1 MRLTLTS
8 FIGLALL
15 GVSLACSAA
24 SPVKT
29 TSADTT
35 GATTQN
41 SPATP
46 AVSSEPDDNAPRI
59 TLADAKKAF
68 DNGEAIFI
76 DTRGADF
83 YNLEHIKGAI
93 NITMD
98 SVDAR
103 YKEIPQG
110 KKIIAYCS

>member
-15 GVSLACSAA
+15 SVSLACNAA

-29 TSADTT
+29 TSAETT
-35 GATTQN
+35 AASQN

-46 AVSSEPDDNAPRI
+46 VASGEADDNAPRI
-59 TLADAKKAF
+59 TLAEAKKAF
-68 DNGEAIFI
+68 DAGEAIFI

-93 NITMD
+93 NITMND
-98 SVDAR
+98 VDKR